1 MFFHSLFW
9 VSDLRY
15 PILLSFQ
22 FSAAGEIGQ
31 FLKWGVKQYIPICLC
46 IKNTCRWQVLF
57 VLKTTKRD
65 YFLPRGSVLTATG
78 ATNGLF
84 LGDPAFFGFGN
95 KPALSP
101 DIT

>member
-1 MFFHSLFW
+1 MAGVIRLKNYQKGLF
-9 VSDLRY
+9 LT
-15 PILLSFQ
+15 P
-22 FSAAGEIGQ
+22 
-31 FLKWGVKQYIPICLC
+31 
-46 IKNTCRWQVLF
+46 
-57 VLKTTKRD
+57 
-65 YFLPRGSVLTATG
+65 GSVLTATG